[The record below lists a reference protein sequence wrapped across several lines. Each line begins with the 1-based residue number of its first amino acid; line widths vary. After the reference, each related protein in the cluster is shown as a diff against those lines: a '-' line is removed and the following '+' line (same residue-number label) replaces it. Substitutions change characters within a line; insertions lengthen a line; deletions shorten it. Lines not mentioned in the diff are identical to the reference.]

1 MIILEHAFYNY
12 NYESLQK
19 FICQTG
25 GFAMRRIW
33 RKVALVSVSCLLAVA
48 AWIGL
53 LHLADNISAI
63 RSYRASDPIVQQA
76 ASHVEE

>member
-1 MIILEHAFYNY
+1 
-12 NYESLQK
+12 
-19 FICQTG
+19 
-25 GFAMRRIW
+25 MRRIW

-53 LHLADNISAI
+53 LRLADIISAV

>member
-1 MIILEHAFYNY
+1 MHARIIILEHVFCNY

-19 FICQTG
+19 FIFQTG

-33 RKVALVSVSCLLAVA
+33 LKA

-53 LHLADNISAI
+53 LRLADNISAV

-76 ASHVEE
+76 ASHAEE